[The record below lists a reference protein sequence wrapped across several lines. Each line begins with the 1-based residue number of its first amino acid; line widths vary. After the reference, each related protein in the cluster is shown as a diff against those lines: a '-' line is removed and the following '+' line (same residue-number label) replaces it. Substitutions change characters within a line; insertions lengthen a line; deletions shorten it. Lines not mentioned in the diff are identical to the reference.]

1 MGAAKKVPKAAPD
14 PKATLAKSKADAQG
28 FKCVKCMQVCHRP
41 CCHGEC
47 HTHTRCAPTT
57 PAAAPRREARHPRR
71 HARTL
76 SGMRSNSSHCAASC
90 ADVLWHHQDGR
101 PAAAHHLQA
110 RRQEEQGHLRG
121 VLRRGLLGQG
131 LSNAPADP

>member
-47 HTHTRCAPTT
+47 HTSRCTSKQ
-57 PAAAPRREARHPRR
+57 ARHPRR

-76 SGMRSNSSHCAASC
+76 SDMRFNSSYCAASY
-90 ADVLWHHQDGR
+90 ADVLWHHQAGR
-101 PAAAHHLQA
+101 PAAAHHHQA
-110 RRQEEQGHLRG
+110 RRQEEQGDLRG
-121 VLRRGLLGQG
+121 VLWRGLLGQG
-131 LSNAPADP
+131 LSTGPNRERAVAN